1 MLALCGAFRVVPFLV
16 VALVAFGSAARAAG
30 DLPATDVPLLSTAP
44 SIDGTIGTAWATA
57 ATLELRSDFTNR
69 RAADEPT
76 TVRIAQDGQAIDV
89 AFDVTQ
95 REPIIAA
102 TVTNGS
108 SVTSDDYVEVA
119 LSPNGPLGF
128 QYAFYAN
135 TRGARYQTS
144 SENSAY
150 APPWQAAVAHHTG
163 GYTVTL
169 RVPLA
174 IVRSGGRT
182 EWRAQFFRAT
192 VAANALDVWAFDPHA
207 SNANDA
213 TFFGT
218 LRGVG
223 AHATAAATRPR
234 PRAQVYALGELTPR
248 SNGGDTS
255 RVGADIALPIAPTAS
270 LVASF
275 HPDYSNVETDQQSI
289 SPTAFPRSYEEV
301 RPFFT
306 QAAQSFNYT
315 TSCTN
320 CPELLY
326 TPAIPTYRD
335 AYAVEGTRG
344 PLTFAAF
351 DAVGAGR
358 DDSAEALDYDTSNAS
373 QALGLNVQ
381 SVTVNETGGLRDQV
395 NSLATG
401 YTNQHTHFG
410 AYLNYG
416 AESGTA
422 VADGRGATYYQTG
435 LVYATATTIG
445 LLAWQHV
452 GSDFAPLD
460 AYVAQN
466 DISGPQ
472 LYASDTLPFKSKTIL
487 HDIVVSSFDADLTNH
502 LGRPSQNDASAQ
514 VNFDFSNLATVHAY
528 YGESAVR
535 TIEDEFLPFDGSGF
549 LAGYKFE
556 TATPSYIEYTG
567 GSYYHGRLDSWTYLT
582 TLPLVTKVRLTLE
595 ADRNSYFTSDRM
607 EMGGTQWLE
616 RPTLDV
622 QFNRETQFDVGL
634 RRIIGPQLPVA
645 YAAPNFTAIDAG
657 NVTVALHY
665 LARSGRDEV
674 YLVYGDPNSLATTP
688 AFFAKYILYL
698 GAPKGT

>member
-1 MLALCGAFRVVPFLV
+1 MLASCGAFRVVPFLLF
-16 VALVAFGSAARAAG
+16 ALLALASAARAD
-30 DLPATDVPLLSTAP
+30 DLPATDVPLLSAP
-44 SIDGTIGTAWATA
+44 PPIDGTIGTAWATA
-57 ATLELRSDFTNR
+57 AMLELRSDFTNR
-69 RAADEPT
+69 RPADEST
-76 TVRIAQDGQAIDV
+76 TVRVAQDGQALDV

-95 REPIIAA
+95 REPINAA

-150 APPWQAAVAHHTG
+150 APPWQAAVAHRPG

-169 RVPLA
+169 RVPLS

-207 SNANDA
+207 SNASDA

-223 AHATAAATRPR
+223 AQATAADTRPR
-234 PRAQVYALGELTPR
+234 ARAQVYALGELTPR

-255 RVGADIALPIAPTAS
+255 RVGADLALPIAPTAS
-270 LVASF
+270 LVASI
-275 HPDYSNVETDQQSI
+275 HPDYSNVETDQQTI
-289 SPTAFPRSYEEV
+289 APTAFPRSYSEV

-315 TSCTN
+315 VSCSN
-320 CPELLY
+320 CPQLLY

-335 AYAVEGTRG
+335 AYAVEGTHG

-351 DAVGAGR
+351 DVVGAGR
-358 DDSAEALDYDTSNAS
+358 DDSAEALDYNTSNAS
-373 QALGLNVQ
+373 RAVGFDLQ
-381 SVTVNETGGLRDQV
+381 SVTVNETGGPRDQV
-395 NSLATG
+395 NSLASG
-401 YTNQHTHFG
+401 YVNQHTHFG

-422 VADGRGATYYQTG
+422 VADGPGATYYQTG
-435 LVYATATTIG
+435 FLYATATTVG
-445 LLAWQHV
+445 LLDWQHI
-452 GSDFAPLD
+452 GSDFAPFD

-472 LYASDTLPFKSKTIL
+472 LYLSDTLPFKSKTIL
-487 HDIVVSSFDADLTNH
+487 HDIALSTYDADFTNRAG
-502 LGRPSQNDASAQ
+502 LPSQNDASAQ
-514 VNFDFSNLATVHAY
+514 VNVDFSNLATVHAY

-535 TIEDEFLPFDGSGF
+535 TIENEFLPFDSSGF
-549 LAGYKFE
+549 LAGYKYA
-556 TATPSYIEYTG
+556 TATPSYVEYSG
-567 GSYYHGRLDSWTYLT
+567 GPYYHGRLDSWTYLT

-595 ADRNSYFTSDRM
+595 ADRNSYFTSDRL
-607 EMGGTQWLE
+607 ETGGTQWLE

-622 QFNRETQFDVGL
+622 QFNRETQFDIGL

-645 YAAPNFTAIDAG
+645 YTAPNFTAIEAG